1 MAKIKLHDTI
11 EQIFYLMSERNP
23 GALNVLME
31 LYHNVKK
38 IDPQSFLGP
47 MGYILLLDTYE
58 IYGSDL
64 YVLWNDKCNRDIKR
78 FCILIRATQLGL
90 ISQSKLK
97 SLSLD
102 HMNEINLTE
111 NEFNNLEKQV
121 CNKLEKFQKY

>member
-1 MAKIKLHDTI
+1 MPKIKLHDTI
-11 EQIFYLMSERNP
+11 EQILFIMSERNP
-23 GALNVLME
+23 GALNVLIE
-31 LYHNVKK
+31 LQRNVNE

-47 MGYILLLDTYE
+47 TGYMLLLDTFE

-64 YVLWNDKCNRDIKR
+64 YVLWNDKCNRDIRR

-90 ISQSKLK
+90 ISRLKLK

-102 HMNEINLTE
+102 HMNEVNLTE

-121 CNKLEKFQKY
+121 CNRLEKFQKY